1 MKIKYFGILAII
13 VLFTHALMAQNISKV
28 GTTSMTFLK
37 VDAGARQVGMG
48 SAGVA
53 STDDALGL
61 YWNPSGIAR
70 LEQSHA
76 VFNHI
81 NWIADISYNYA
92 AFAVP
97 IQGLGSIG
105 ISATFVSMDPI
116 TRTTVDFPSGTGET
130 FDASNYSIGF
140 TYARNLTDRFSLGGT
155 AKIVSEE
162 IFNCTARGIAFDVGL
177 LFTTQFHGLQMGMS
191 ISNYGTKVKMDGRDL
206 LIQTDIDKS
215 RAGNNETIN
224 AVLKTESYDLPLFF
238 RVGLSM
244 DLLKGTGN
252 SNFIVSVDALHP
264 NDDVEYV
271 NVGAEYTIFKM
282 FSLRGGY
289 KTLFARDSEE
299 GLSLGTGVKLN
310 MMQYH
315 MAIDYAW
322 RDFGRLGNIQMF
334 TLGFLF

>member
-1 MKIKYFGILAII
+1 MKIKYFGMIVI
-13 VLFTHALMAQNISKV
+13 VLFSHAVMAQQISKV

-48 SAGVA
+48 SACVA
-53 STDDALGL
+53 NTNGALGL
-61 YWNPSGIAR
+61 YWNPSSIAR
-70 LEQSHA
+70 LQQSHV
-76 VFNHI
+76 VFHHI
-81 NWIADISYNYA
+81 NWIADISYNFA
-92 AFAVP
+92 AIAIP
-97 IQGLGSIG
+97 INNWGSLG

-116 TRTTVDFPSGTGET
+116 VRTTVDFPEGTGET
-130 FDASNYSIGF
+130 FDASNYAIALS
-140 TYARNLTDRFSLGGT
+140 YARNLTDRFSIGGSV
-155 AKIVSEE
+155 KLVGEE

-177 LFTTQFHGLQMGMS
+177 LFTSQFHGLTMGMS

-206 LIQTDIDKS
+206 LIQTDIDRS

-224 AVLKTESYDLPLFF
+224 AVLKTERYDLPLFF
-238 RVGLSM
+238 RVGLSI
-244 DLLKGTGN
+244 DLLKGVGR
-252 SNFIVSVDALHP
+252 SNLILSADALHP

-271 NVGAEYTIFKM
+271 NLGAEYTIYNM
-282 FSLRGGY
+282 LSLRGGY

-299 GLSLGTGVKLN
+299 GLSLGAGVRIN

-315 MAIDYAW
+315 IEVDYAW